1 MSSKSTRLTLSA
13 ATLAIVLAL
22 ALPASSM
29 PRLMDLYNAHPK
41 SLAQNR
47 EKCVICH
54 TNADGSG
61 KLSAFGHKYEDAG
74 LEFTAAL
81 VKEYPNLFDINSGS
95 SGSSAGASTSAN
107 PGPPS
112 EGRAEAAPPAPPWTA
127 AAYFRAEC
135 QNCHGKLGDGD
146 PLQGV
151 PAWATKKWLDTRSTQ
166 KTELVD
172 IILKGKD
179 KMIGHAGKITEAQAI
194 ELYVMIVE
202 IAKKNS

>member
-54 TNADGSG
+54 TNQDGSG
-61 KLSAFGHKYEDAG
+61 KLTAFGHKYEQTG

-81 VKEYPNLFDINSGS
+81 VKEYPNLFDVNSAAVNSRPAS
-95 SGSSAGASTSAN
+95 SYLWPKAESLPDPSALVWQITHFSRFCASDFGCA
-107 PGPPS
+107 
-112 EGRAEAAPPAPPWTA
+112 
-127 AAYFRAEC
+127 
-135 QNCHGKLGDGD
+135 L
-146 PLQGV
+146 
-151 PAWATKKWLDTRSTQ
+151 
-166 KTELVD
+166 
-172 IILKGKD
+172 
-179 KMIGHAGKITEAQAI
+179 
-194 ELYVMIVE
+194 
-202 IAKKNS
+202 